1 MVQQTHQSGR
11 AKGPQPSRLNI
22 PRSADQIGIQ
32 SPEPAVIKGYFGDL
46 LRDVMDKLPSVYG
59 RADFRRDWDTFQRR
73 MDHEGSQFATARLP
87 VIFDGLVTILE
98 GGVASFPGFKTTNRK
113 GHVHPVFLGG
123 LAICVLG
130 HPATDEGREAMAA
143 IYQLSYAF
151 KKLLGPY
158 NNEVLSKQL
167 AEFKEVDYELKF
179 YDYLSEPLRAITARA
194 RDIVTHVCN
203 GLNPFDPDQAG
214 SFLPRPGPGATN
226 TPLKKIR
233 KICCPFGLPQHQ

>member
-1 MVQQTHQSGR
+1 
-11 AKGPQPSRLNI
+11 
-22 PRSADQIGIQ
+22 
-32 SPEPAVIKGYFGDL
+32 
-46 LRDVMDKLPSVYG
+46 
-59 RADFRRDWDTFQRR
+59 

-98 GGVASFPGFKTTNRK
+98 GGVASFPGFKVTNRK